1 MTPRIL
7 LRIVCLLFATV
18 LLNGCAS
25 QYFKDAG
32 TPPPLPRYT
41 LAQWP
46 YHEYWAGIVFNG
58 AKIGFSHFTLTA
70 ADQSEQYQL
79 RSEAAFVLHFLGLE
93 KKFILKSRD
102 RVNADLTL
110 IDFDYDLD
118 LDGNHQQL
126 HGQVR
131 DGTLG
136 VTTSTHGRSETQT
149 FTLAAPLYP
158 SSILYLYPLQHG
170 LEVGREYHYSVF
182 SGETGTI
189 DAVEQKVEGYQTSEL
204 FRGPA
209 FKLSTRL
216 QGQSTS
222 TWIDAAGLPVFEM
235 AMNGVLISSLENE
248 QTARRYLA
256 QASLNKQEALLDFS
270 RVPVDRAIPA
280 PRTLRMLELS
290 FAGLDAARLPPADA
304 FQACQPS
311 GSTTH
316 CQITAILPEA
326 LRTPGQSVAP
336 ERALQPTI
344 AVTSTDP
351 RIRATAIQISAGADT
366 DLERIHRLVQW
377 MQANI
382 RREPVDA
389 FSALD
394 VLDNKRAECQGHAYL
409 YAAFARSLGIPTRV
423 ENGLVYTEAPQGFLY
438 HSWNE
443 SLINGHWLPVDPT
456 FGQVG
461 ADATHVKLVEGE
473 SPAELVPLL
482 DVIGKIQ
489 VQVLNYK

>member
-1 MTPRIL
+1 MTTRSLPRFA
-7 LRIVCLLFATV
+7 CLLLAAFV
-18 LLNGCAS
+18 LNGCAS

-32 TPPPLPRYT
+32 APPPLPHYT
-41 LAQWP
+41 LAELP
-46 YHEYWAGIVFNG
+46 YHDYWTGIVFNG
-58 AKIGFSHFTLTA
+58 AKIGFSHFTLAA
-70 ADQSEQYQL
+70 ADTAEQYEL
-79 RSEAAFVLHFLGLE
+79 RSEAAFALHFFGLE
-93 KKFILKSRD
+93 KKFNLKSRD

-110 IDFDYDLD
+110 VDFDYDLD

-126 HGQVR
+126 HGQVQ

-136 VTTSTHGRSETQT
+136 VTTKTHGRRETKS
-149 FTLAAPLYP
+149 FRLAAPLYP
-158 SSILYLYPLQHG
+158 SSILYLYPLLHG
-170 LEVGREYHYSVF
+170 LEIGREYRYSVF
-182 SGETGTI
+182 SGETNSI
-189 DAVEQKVEGYQTSEL
+189 DPVEQKVEGYETSKL
-204 FRGPA
+204 FSGPA

-222 TWIDAAGLPVFEM
+222 TWLDATGLPMFEL
-235 AMNGVLISSLENE
+235 AMSGVLISALENE

-256 QASLNKQEALLDFS
+256 QAVLNKQDVLLDFS

-280 PRTLRMLELS
+280 PRTLRMLELR
-290 FAGLDAARLPPADA
+290 FTGLNAAQLPPADTI
-304 FQACQPS
+304 QTCQPA
-311 GSTTH
+311 GNSTD
-316 CQITAILPEA
+316 CRITAILPEA
-326 LRTPGQSVAP
+326 LGTPGTAVAS
-336 ERALQPTI
+336 ERALWPSI

-351 RIRATAIQISAGADT
+351 RIRATAAQISAGAAT
-366 DLERIHRLVQW
+366 DLEKIQRLVQW

-394 VLDNKRAECQGHAYL
+394 VLDSKRAECQGHAYL

-423 ENGLVYTEAPQGFLY
+423 QNGLMYSEAPQGFLY

-443 SLINGHWLPVDPT
+443 SLVNGHWLPVDPT

-489 VQVLNYK
+489 IEVLSYH

>member
-1 MTPRIL
+1 MATRIL
-7 LRIVCLLFATV
+7 FRAAYVLFAAV
-18 LLNGCAS
+18 LLNGCTS

-32 TPPPLPRYT
+32 TPPPVPRYT
-41 LAQWP
+41 LAHWP
-46 YHEYWAGIVFNG
+46 YHDYWTGIVFNG

-70 ADQSEQYQL
+70 ADATDQYEV

-110 IDFDYDLD
+110 VDFDYDLN

-126 HGQVR
+126 RGQVR
-131 DGTLG
+131 SGTLG
-136 VTTSTHGRSETQT
+136 VTTSTRGRSDNKT
-149 FTLAAPLYP
+149 FTLTAPLYP
-158 SSILYLYPLQHG
+158 TSILYLYPLLHG
-170 LEVGREYHYSVF
+170 LEVGREYRYSVF

-189 DAVEQKVEGYQTSEL
+189 DAVEQKVDGYETSEL

-216 QGQSTS
+216 HGQGTS
-222 TWIDAAGLPVFEM
+222 AWIDAAGRPVFEM
-235 AMNGVLISSLENE
+235 AMSGVLISALENE

-256 QASLNKQEALLDFS
+256 QASLNKQEVLLDFS
-270 RVPVDRAIPA
+270 RVPVDRRIPA
-280 PRTLRMLELS
+280 PRTCRTLELR
-290 FAGLDAARLPPADA
+290 FTGLDAAHLPPADA
-304 FQACQPS
+304 FQTCQPS
-311 GSTTH
+311 GGTTH
-316 CQITAILPEA
+316 CRITAIQPEA
-326 LRTPGQSVAP
+326 LHTPGQAVAP
-336 ERALQPTI
+336 ERALQPSI

-351 RIRATAIQISAGADT
+351 RIRATAIQITTGATT
-366 DLERIHRLVQW
+366 DLEKINRLVPW

-394 VLDNKRAECQGHAYL
+394 VLDSKRAECQGHAYL

-423 ENGLVYTEAPQGFLY
+423 QNGLMYTEAPQGFLY

-443 SLINGHWLPVDPT
+443 SLVNGHWLPVDPT

-473 SPAELVPLL
+473 SPAELLPLL

-489 VQVLNYK
+489 IQVLNVE

>member
-1 MTPRIL
+1 MKTRTL
-7 LRIVCLLFATV
+7 LGSVYLLFAIA

-32 TPPPLPRYT
+32 TPPALPRYT
-41 LAQWP
+41 LAELP
-46 YHEYWAGIVFNG
+46 YHDYWTGIVFNG

-70 ADQSEQYQL
+70 AAAAGQYEL

-93 KKFILKSRD
+93 KKFNLKSRD
-102 RVNADLTL
+102 WVNADLTL
-110 IDFDYDLD
+110 VDFDYDLD

-126 HGQVR
+126 HGQVK
-131 DGTLG
+131 DGALG
-136 VTTSTHGRSETQT
+136 VTTRTHGRSETKT
-149 FTLAAPLYP
+149 IKLAAPLYP
-158 SSILYLYPLQHG
+158 SSILYLYPVLLG
-170 LEVGREYHYSVF
+170 LEIGREYNYSVF

-189 DAVEQKVEGYQTSEL
+189 DAVEQKVEGYETSKL

-222 TWIDAAGLPVFEM
+222 TWLDATGLPVFEL
-235 AMNGVLISSLENE
+235 AMGGVLISALENE

-256 QASLNKQEALLDFS
+256 QASLNKQEVLLDFS
-270 RVPVDRAIPA
+270 LVPVDRVIPA
-280 PRTLRMLELS
+280 PRTLRMLELRFTGVS
-290 FAGLDAARLPPADA
+290 AAHLPPDDA
-304 FQACQPS
+304 SQTCQPS
-311 GSTTH
+311 STTTL
-316 CQITAILPEA
+316 CRVTAILPEA
-326 LRTPGQSVAP
+326 LRTPGPAVAP
-336 ERALQPTI
+336 ERALQPSI

-351 RIRATAIQISAGADT
+351 RIRASAAQITAGANT
-366 DLERIHRLVQW
+366 ELEKINRLVQW

-423 ENGLVYTEAPQGFLY
+423 QNGLMYSEAPRGFLY

-461 ADATHVKLVEGE
+461 ADATHIKLVEGE
-473 SPAELVPLL
+473 SPAELLPLL

-489 VQVLNYK
+489 AQVLSYQ